1 MARLAPLFAASSIA
15 DSIRR
20 AAAMYVRL
28 GKPAEAF
35 EQLERLYERRDKHLA
50 LHMRQ
55 QPFVALRSDPRYA
68 RLLAKL
74 GLR

>member
-1 MARLAPLFAASSIA
+1 
-15 DSIRR
+15 
-20 AAAMYVRL
+20 MYVRL

-55 QPFVALRSDPRYA
+55 QLFVALRSDPRSA